1 MFLSKGWEWP
11 EIEYLFFLIMKV
23 LVVLF
28 DNFETLDVFGAVEI
42 LGRLSEYFEIDYYS
56 LEGGIKHSTQKVSIL
71 TKKLDA
77 INEKPDILLIP
88 GGKGTRTEIDNK
100 ELIGQIRH
108 LSNQSKYVLTV
119 CTGSVLL
126 AKTKLLDGKI
136 ATSNKRAFDWVM
148 SSRKEVKWKRK
159 ARWTVNGKYYTSSGI
174 SAGMDMTLGFVND
187 ILGSDTSTRIA
198 GEMEYEWNSDPEND
212 NFAQPNRIV
221 RAAD

>member
-1 MFLSKGWEWP
+1 
-11 EIEYLFFLIMKV
+11 MKA
-23 LVVLF
+23 LAVLF
-28 DNFETLDVFGAVEI
+28 DNFETLDVFGPVEI
-42 LGRLSEYFEIDYYS
+42 LGRLPEYFEIGYYS

-77 INEKPDILLIP
+77 INEKPDVLLIP

-100 ELIGQIRH
+100 ELIDQIRH
-108 LSNQSKYVLTV
+108 LSKQSKYVLTV

-159 ARWTVNGKYYTSSGI
+159 ARWTVDGKYYTSSGI

-198 GEMEYEWNSDPEND
+198 GEMEYEWNSNPEND
-212 NFAQPNRIV
+212 NFA
-221 RAAD
+221 